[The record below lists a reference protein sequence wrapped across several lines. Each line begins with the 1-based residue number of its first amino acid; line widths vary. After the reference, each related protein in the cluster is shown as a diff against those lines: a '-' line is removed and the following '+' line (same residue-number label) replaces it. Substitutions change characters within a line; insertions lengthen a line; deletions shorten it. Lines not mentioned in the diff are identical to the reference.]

1 MKFLISSSAML
12 SSIEKRI
19 YKKDKWKSIGRNKES
34 LYDDRN
40 YFYEIEIADL
50 EELLELCVYFGQNF
64 YGIVV
69 SEISESTK
77 NSLQASGIETEAKFE
92 IQCYNSWI
100 E

>member
-19 YKKDKWKSIGRNKES
+19 YKKDKWKIIGRNKES
-34 LYDDRN
+34 VYDDSN
-40 YFYEIEIADL
+40 YFFEIDIEDL
-50 EELLELCVYFGQNF
+50 NELLEMCTYFGHNF

-69 SEISESTK
+69 SEISESTHR
-77 NSLQASGIETEAKFE
+77 SLLISGISTEAKFE
-92 IQCYNSWI
+92 ILCYNSWI